1 MKKMCLLVIILL
13 ILPISYAAN
22 LKLEVYLDDFIY
34 LGNTYTKL
42 FKITNLDHITGQT
55 DCINL
60 TLGYNISNITGTAE
74 ITCLNSWKTAGT
86 GEFTPTSTGTYTLCG
101 WIINTTITAC
111 KNITVLNQGQEPP
124 EQPSQQIPQQ
134 PLQQSQKAK
143 SEIEILDIDNKAK
156 FGKSIEV
163 KLRIYR
169 GDTRKYAVYAEIEDI
184 SKKTTMHFKNKFT
197 NYTLTIP
204 IQIKP
209 NCNEK
214 YPDGRYKVNVHG
226 LGTSDS
232 EKITVSG
239 LTKSVCNTEKIT
251 IEKNITVKEQC
262 PKCPEINNTSEN
274 KNIKCLYQSYKKPKI
289 IYKSSSQKAADLV
302 PKLIIAVLAIFTII
316 LIWRR

>member
-1 MKKMCLLVIILL
+1 MKKMCILAILLL

-60 TLGYNISNITGTAE
+60 TLNYTISNITGIAE

-86 GEFTPTSTGTYTLCG
+86 GEFTPASAGTYELCG

-124 EQPSQQIPQQ
+124 QQQPQQQ
-134 PLQQSQKAK
+134 PLQQYQQQTQSK
-143 SEIEILDIDNKAK
+143 IEIIKIDNNAK
-156 FGKSIEV
+156 FGQAVDV
-163 KLRIYR
+163 KLEIYK
-169 GDTRKYAVYAEIEDI
+169 GDTRKYAVYAEIEEI
-184 SKKTTMHFKNKFT
+184 SKKTTMHFKDKFT
-197 NYTLTIP
+197 SYTLTIP

-214 YPDGRYKVNVHG
+214 YPDGKYNLKIHG

-232 EKITVSG
+232 EKITVSS
-239 LTKSVCNTEKIT
+239 LTKSLCKTEKIT

-262 PKCPEINNTSEN
+262 PKCPEIQDIPENND
-274 KNIKCLYQSYKKPKI
+274 IKCLYQSYKKPKI
-289 IYKSSSQKAADLV
+289 IYESSSKKAANLV
-302 PKLIIAVLAIFTII
+302 PKLIIAVLAVFTII